1 MSGRERLQQRRR
13 SVTFSFECAALRYTA
28 TVGFYPDGR
37 LGEVFLGNHRA
48 DSHADSC
55 AKDSAILA
63 SIALQHG
70 VPLDVL
76 RKALLRDAHGR
87 ASTPIGV
94 ALDKLAEGERERA
107 INK

>member
-1 MSGRERLQQRRR
+1 MTTADS
-13 SVTFSFECAALRYTA
+13 ARY
-28 TVGFYPDGR
+28 
-37 LGEVFLGNHRA
+37 LGNHRA
-48 DSHADSC
+48 DSHADAC

-63 SIALQHG
+63 SIALQYG

-94 ALDKLAEGERERA
+94 ALDLLAADKG
-107 INK
+107 NK